1 MALLEG
7 LRWPGE
13 SSRDT
18 LRRVLREAAARRPVD
33 EALRALEARLARI
46 ETRAPGAAAQA
57 SPTQEPETDRQR
69 VAETVRRLGARWS
82 EQA

>member
-18 LRRVLREAAARRPVD
+18 LRRVLREAAARRPID

-57 SPTQEPETDRQR
+57 SPAQDAETDRQR